1 MRMIARTIGYD
12 DVLNA
17 VKGKTVAI
25 WTCGTCAKL
34 CNNIGGKEAADR
46 LADKLRADGVNVSA
60 SLSISAACLMSKV
73 NAKASE
79 IPDGTDLIISLTC
92 DTGVMC
98 AYDAF
103 DADIMSPLV
112 TIGNG
117 FMDSDG
123 KPMVAYSYDEDPETL
138 DEAAKKKGMTASP
151 FV

>member
-12 DVLNA
+12 DVLKA

-34 CNNIGGKEAADR
+34 CNGIGGKEAADR
-46 LADKLRADGVNVSA
+46 LADKLKGDGVNVSA
-60 SLSISAACLMSKV
+60 SLSISAGCLMAKV
-73 NAKASE
+73 NAKAAE
-79 IPDGTDLIISLTC
+79 IPDGTDIIIALTC

-103 DADIMSPLV
+103 DADIMAPLV

-117 FMDSDG
+117 FMDCDG
-123 KPMVAYSYDEDPETL
+123 KPMVAYGYDEDPETL
-138 DEAAKKKGMTASP
+138 DEAAKKKGMKASP
-151 FV
+151 LV

>member
-1 MRMIARTIGYD
+1 
-12 DVLNA
+12 
-17 VKGKTVAI
+17 
-25 WTCGTCAKL
+25 
-34 CNNIGGKEAADR
+34 
-46 LADKLRADGVNVSA
+46 
-60 SLSISAACLMSKV
+60 MSKV
-73 NAKASE
+73 NAKVSE

-123 KPMVAYSYDEDPETL
+123 KPMVAYGYDDDPETL

-151 FV
+151 LV